1 MTDRSTVQPPAG
13 RRFLT
18 KLAPFPAKSLTDTWK
33 DEHRTANMQR
43 ARACSQHAA
52 RGPPSKCQCIP
63 NAIIAIVFTLS
74 IIKLDSSTSICH
86 SLLSS

>member
-1 MTDRSTVQPPAG
+1 MTDRSTAQPPAG

-74 IIKLDSSTSICH
+74 IIKLEGSI
-86 SLLSS
+86 